1 MTKLGRM
8 QAREKIEEYLSQHP
22 HATIKE
28 IADLLGVSKQR
39 AHILLRLLGMTTQNK
54 GKDYRLETLTD
65 RETQI
70 LRYIASG
77 NSNKQIAGAFGVTE
91 STIKNQV
98 TVILAKLKANNRAH
112 AVTLVI
118 QLGLISLDKLRP
130 AKIVSK

>member
-77 NSNKQIAGAFGVTE
+77 NSNKQIAA
-91 STIKNQV
+91 SQ
-98 TVILAKLKANNRAH
+98 
-112 AVTLVI
+112 
-118 QLGLISLDKLRP
+118 
-130 AKIVSK
+130 